1 MKMKSILLASVV
13 AAAAPSLA
21 MAQEPME
28 SWYLSLGAGVNSLD
42 EVDGILTSSGG
53 VTTDFAIDFET
64 GWAFGGA
71 VGYHWDMLRLELELS
86 YREND
91 ASDFEG
97 AATTTGDVSQF
108 AQMLNIIFDIPLGES
123 VELSLGAGIGGA
135 LVDADITA
143 TTLLGTAIVSD
154 DDYVLA
160 YQAIAGLSVDVGER
174 TELFAEY
181 RYFVADG
188 AELNGDSVPGP
199 TFVSDDY
206 DMKNHTGL
214 FGLRYY
220 FGEAAAEPM
229 ESAPAPAAEPAPQT
243 SYTVYFD
250 FNKSN
255 LTAEGQ
261 AAVAEAVEARKSSDG
276 PVTIDIQGDGDA
288 SMDAK
293 LADRRAAAVKAAAV
307 NLGAPADSV
316 SVETRDGGDATVTL
330 N

>member
-1 MKMKSILLASVV
+1 MKIRSILLASVV
-13 AAAAPSLA
+13 AAVPSLA

-42 EVDGILTSSGG
+42 EVEGVLTSSGG
-53 VTTDFAIDFET
+53 ATTDFAVDFET

-71 VGYHWDMLRLELELS
+71 IGYHWDMLRLELELS

-91 ASDFEG
+91 ASDFDG
-97 AATTTGDVSQF
+97 ADTTTGDVSQF
-108 AQMLNIIFDIPLGES
+108 AQMLNIVFDIPLGET
-123 VELSLGAGIGGA
+123 VELSLGGGIGA
-135 LVDADITA
+135 AMVDAEITA
-143 TTLLGTAIVSD
+143 TTVLGSAIVAD

-160 YQAIAGLSVDVGER
+160 YQAIAGLSIDVGER

-181 RYFVADG
+181 RYFATDG
-188 AELNGDSVPGP
+188 AELAGESIPGP
-199 TFVSDDY
+199 TFVTEDFDL
-206 DMKNHTGL
+206 KNHTGL

-229 ESAPAPAAEPAPQT
+229 ESAPTPAAEPAAQT
-243 SYTVYFD
+243 SFSVYFD
-250 FNKSN
+250 YNKSN
-255 LTAEGQ
+255 LTADGQ
-261 AAVAEAVEARKSSDG
+261 AAVAEAVEARRSSDG